1 MTEGLSTLLGEYDVL
16 AAFWMTIKLT
26 ALSAVGALVIG
37 SVVAVMRVSPISVLR
52 SFGTAYV
59 TVIRNTPLTLIV
71 FFCAFG
77 LYNNLGIRLASDT
90 SATSIVDNNFRFGVI
105 ALAVYHASFVAE
117 ALRSGINTVPQG
129 QAEAARAVGLGFL
142 PTLTNVVLP
151 QAFRGA
157 IAPLGNVMIA
167 LTKNTT
173 VVATVG
179 VAEASYLMKGM
190 LEFNISLLYAIFV
203 IMATGFVILTLPM
216 GVLFTHLSKRLA
228 VQR

>member
-1 MTEGLSTLLGEYDVL
+1 VDGLKTLLTEFDLV

-26 ALSAVGALVIG
+26 VFSALGALVIG
-37 SVVAVMRVSPISVLR
+37 TFVAVMRVSPVQVLR

-59 TVIRNTPLTLIV
+59 TIVRNTPLTLIV

-77 LYNNLGIRLASDT
+77 LYNNLGLRLAAD
-90 SATSIVDNNFRFGVI
+90 SASSIADNNFRFGIV
-105 ALAVYHASFVAE
+105 ALSVYHASFVAE
-117 ALRSGINTVPQG
+117 AIRSGINTVPQG
-129 QAEAARAVGLGFL
+129 QAEAARAIGLGFV
-142 PTLTNVVLP
+142 PTLTQVVLP

-157 IAPLGNVMIA
+157 VAPLGNVLIA

-179 VAEASYLMKGM
+179 VAEASYTMKGM
-190 LEFNISLLYAIFV
+190 LETNSSQLYAIFFLIAV
-203 IMATGFVILTLPM
+203 GFVILTLPV
-216 GVLFTHLSKRLA
+216 GVLFTHLSRRLV

>member
-1 MTEGLSTLLGEYDVL
+1 MDGLKTLLSQYDVL
-16 AAFWMTIKLT
+16 GAFWLTIKLT
-26 ALSAVGALVIG
+26 ALSAVGALGIG
-37 SVVAVMRVSPISVLR
+37 TFVAVMRVSPVTVLR
-52 SFGTAYV
+52 SFGTSYV
-59 TVIRNTPLTLIV
+59 TVVRNTPLTLIV

-77 LYNNLGIRLASDT
+77 LYNNLGIRLAPDDSL
-90 SATSIVDNNFRFGVI
+90 TSIVDNNFRFGII
-105 ALAVYHASFVAE
+105 ALSVYHAAFVAE
-117 ALRSGINTVPQG
+117 AIRSGINTVPQG
-129 QAEAARAVGLGFL
+129 QAEAARAIGLGFV
-142 PTLTNVVLP
+142 PTLSAIVLP

-157 IAPLGNVMIA
+157 VAPLGNVLIA

-190 LEFNISLLYAIFV
+190 LEFNSSLLYVIFV

-216 GVLFTHLSKRLA
+216 GVLFTFMSRRLA

>member
-1 MTEGLSTLLGEYDVL
+1 VEGLSTLLGEYDVL

-26 ALSAVGALVIG
+26 ALSAVGALLIG

-77 LYNNLGIRLASDT
+77 LYNNLGIRLAGE
-90 SATSIVDNNFRFGVI
+90 SATSLADNNFRFSII
-105 ALAVYHASFVAE
+105 ALSVYHAAFVAE
-117 ALRSGINTVPQG
+117 AIRSGINTVPQG
-129 QAEAARAVGLGFL
+129 QAEAARAIGLGFV
-142 PTLTNVVLP
+142 PTLTTVVLP

-157 IAPLGNVMIA
+157 VAPLGNVLIA
-167 LTKNTT
+167 MTKNTT

-179 VAEASYLMKGM
+179 VAELSYSMKGM
-190 LEFNISLLYAIFV
+190 LEANSSLLYTIFFLIAV
-203 IMATGFVILTLPM
+203 SFVILTLPV
-216 GVLFTHLSKRLA
+216 GVLITHLSRRLV

>member
-1 MTEGLSTLLGEYDVL
+1 MEGLKTLLSEYDVL
-16 AAFWMTIKLT
+16 AAFWLTIKLT
-26 ALSAVGALVIG
+26 LLSAVGALVIG
-37 SVVAVMRVSPISVLR
+37 TFVAVMRVSPVQVLR

-77 LYNNLGIRLASDT
+77 LYNNLGIRLAASD
-90 SATSIVDNNFRFGVI
+90 SPTSIVDNNFRFGVI

-129 QAEAARAVGLGFL
+129 QAEAARAVGLSFM

-157 IAPLGNVMIA
+157 IAPLGNVLIA

-190 LEFNISLLYAIFV
+190 LEFNISLLYVIFV
-203 IMATGFVILTLPM
+203 IMATGFVILTLPV

-228 VQR
+228 VRR

>member
-1 MTEGLSTLLGEYDVL
+1 MIELLQKYDVL

-26 ALSAVGALVIG
+26 FFSAIGALIIG
-37 SVVAVMRVSPISVLR
+37 TVVAVLRVSPVNVFR
-52 SFGTAYV
+52 AFGTAFV
-59 TVIRNTPLTLIV
+59 TVVRNTPLTLIV

-77 LYNNLGIRLASDT
+77 LYNTLGMRLASSD
-90 SATSIVDNNFRFGVI
+90 SPTSIVDNNFRFGVI

-129 QAEAARAVGLGFL
+129 QAEAARAIGLGFG
-142 PTLTNVVLP
+142 PTLTQVVLP

-179 VAEASYLMKGM
+179 VAEASYLMKSM
-190 LEFNISLLYAIFV
+190 LEFDSSLLYAIFA

-216 GVLFTHLSKRLA
+216 GVLFTTLSRRLSVKR
-228 VQR
+228 

>member
-1 MTEGLSTLLGEYDVL
+1 MEGLKTLLNEYDVI

-26 ALSAVGALVIG
+26 VISAVGALVIG
-37 SVVAVMRVSPISVLR
+37 SLIAVMRVSPIGVLR

-59 TVIRNTPLTLIV
+59 TIIRNTPLTLIV

-77 LYNNLGIRLASDT
+77 LYNNMGIRMASDT
-90 SATSIVDNNFRFGVI
+90 SPTSIVDNNFRFGII

-129 QAEAARAVGLGFL
+129 QAEAARAIGLGFV
-142 PTLTNVVLP
+142 PTLTAVVLP

-173 VVATVG
+173 VVATIG
-179 VAEASYLMKGM
+179 VAEAAYTMREM
-190 LEFNISLLYAIFV
+190 LEFNGSLLYAIFA

-216 GVLFTHLSKRLA
+216 GIFFTSLSKRLA